1 MWCWRHRHPPP
12 ARRVLAPTVDKPLGP
27 AREEVGW
34 ADGTLRRDHGSVVN
48 SGVPADL
55 RRQLEQ
61 RDEALGNLTLP
72 FERERSS
79 RNHAPIVS

>member
-34 ADGTLRRDHGSVVN
+34 ADGTLRRDHGSVVIQASRPTFGGSWN
-48 SGVPADL
+48 SV
-55 RRQLEQ
+55 
-61 RDEALGNLTLP
+61 TK
-72 FERERSS
+72 RS
-79 RNHAPIVS
+79 AT